1 MTLFGH
7 RVVADLIVKMRSL
20 RIRPR
25 EDTDAQGEYHTM
37 TKAE

>member
-7 RVVADLIVKMRSL
+7 RVVADLTVKTRYI
-20 RIRPR
+20 RVRPR
-25 EDTDAQGEYHTM
+25 EDADTQGECHTM